1 MGIPLKSHKG
11 TIGVLVVKSYPGGV
25 EYSEKDRELLQF
37 VSIQIATAIERQSM
51 QARLLHM
58 AQYDQLTGLPN
69 RGVLHDRLKLA
80 LSTARRDRTGCSVL
94 YLDLAKLQGVND
106 NPGHNV
112 GDLMLPGR
120 LEVVSSRKDG
130 VRNIK

>member
-37 VSIQIATAIERQSM
+37 VSIQIATAIARQSM
-51 QARLLHM
+51 QVRLLHM

-69 RGVLHDRLKLA
+69 RGLRPDRLKLA
-80 LSTARRDRTGCSVL
+80 LSTARR
-94 YLDLAKLQGVND
+94 
-106 NPGHNV
+106 
-112 GDLMLPGR
+112 
-120 LEVVSSRKDG
+120 
-130 VRNIK
+130 VRNGYTVCYMDTDKCQAGK